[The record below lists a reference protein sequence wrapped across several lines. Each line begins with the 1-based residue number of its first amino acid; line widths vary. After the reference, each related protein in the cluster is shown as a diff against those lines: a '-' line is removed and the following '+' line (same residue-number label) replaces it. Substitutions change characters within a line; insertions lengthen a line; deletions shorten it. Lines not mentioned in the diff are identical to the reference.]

1 MGTSLGCL
9 TLIWSVLCTPSDLL
23 PMFPVRERKPSVLG
37 IEPLD
42 EPNVTEKKD
51 RRPRLA
57 LAALLAAAAFAALF
71 LLPIRDWLGAFL
83 ARAHGMGPA
92 GPALLGAVYVVA
104 TVLFVPGSIL
114 TLGAGFLFGVV
125 VGSITVSIAATLGA
139 CAAFLL
145 GRTLLRGLVES
156 KVKGSPRFAAIDRA
170 VGREGFKIVL
180 LTRLSPVF
188 PFNLLNYAFGLTKV
202 RFRDYAPASWL
213 GMIPGTVMYVYLG
226 SAGRSLAQIAAGE
239 VEGGLLQRVF
249 FVLGLAVTVAVTVFV
264 TRIARRELRREFPEE
279 EASRV

>member
-1 MGTSLGCL
+1 MLG
-9 TLIWSVLCTPSDLL
+9 IDL
-23 PMFPVRERKPSVLG
+23 FSEPSV
-37 IEPLD
+37 
-42 EPNVTEKKD
+42 TQSRQ
-51 RRPRLA
+51 RRTRLA
-57 LAALLAAAAFAALF
+57 VAALLAAAVLAALL

-83 ARAHGMGPA
+83 GWVDGMGPA
-92 GPALLGAVYVVA
+92 GPVLLGAVYVIA

-125 VGSITVSIAATLGA
+125 VGAITVSIAATLGA

-156 KVKGSPRFAAIDRA
+156 KVQGNRRFAAIDRA

-226 SAGRSLAQIAAGE
+226 SAGRSLAQIIAGE

-249 FVLGLAVTVAVTVFV
+249 FLLGLAVAVAVAVFV
-264 TRIARRELRREFPEE
+264 TRVARRALRRELADEE
-279 EASRV
+279 EAARV